1 MTEESTNV
9 EDLMGVEE
17 EVAVKGEAEVAAAVM
32 EIMGV
37 VVGVREAKEG
47 VEEENREAK
56 VENHLEEGAGQCKHL
71 KLVP

>member
-47 VEEENREAK
+47 VEEENQEAK
-56 VENHLEEGAGQCKHL
+56 VVNHPEEGAGQCKHL

>member
-17 EVAVKGEAEVAAAVM
+17 EVAVKGEAAVAVM